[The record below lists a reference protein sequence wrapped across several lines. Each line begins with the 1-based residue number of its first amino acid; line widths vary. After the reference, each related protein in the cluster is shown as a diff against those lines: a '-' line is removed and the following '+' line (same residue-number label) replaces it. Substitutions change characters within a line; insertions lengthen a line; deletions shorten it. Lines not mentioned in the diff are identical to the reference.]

1 MPVPVESHQLE
12 LAGSG
17 RGSGG
22 HRCHGAAGCHRAAG
36 SSRTRREHLLVES
49 GLDYGDFEDANLSG
63 AKIGYAF
70 LYGAD
75 FTGANLTGANLGGV
89 FLSGAIF
96 TGVTWSDTVCPDYT
110 NSDSDGGTCINDL

>member
-1 MPVPVESHQLE
+1 VNT
-12 LAGSG
+12 
-17 RGSGG
+17 
-22 HRCHGAAGCHRAAG
+22 C
-36 SSRTRREHLLVES
+36 SSSPGPGLNFSYCSLSNSSWEYVDLKDALLVGTTLTS
-49 GLDYGDFEDANLSG
+49 SNLDYGDFEDANLSG